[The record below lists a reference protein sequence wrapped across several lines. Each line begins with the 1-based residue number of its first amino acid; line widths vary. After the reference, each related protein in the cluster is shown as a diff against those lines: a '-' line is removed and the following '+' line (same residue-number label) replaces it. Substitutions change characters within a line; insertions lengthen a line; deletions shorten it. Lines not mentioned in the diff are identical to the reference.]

1 MIAPTKHQKSMN
13 AFSKDFK
20 PALKTDDLAKTARQ
34 RTVQKAKRKER
45 MSGTD
50 PLAKA
55 QAKGSIMGLKPKEKP

>member
-1 MIAPTKHQKSMN
+1 MN

-20 PALKTDDLAKTARQ
+20 PRLETDDLAKTAHQ
-34 RTVQKAKRKER
+34 RVVQKAKRKER
-45 MSGTD
+45 MNSLD

>member
-1 MIAPTKHQKSMN
+1 MN
-13 AFSKDFK
+13 PFSKAYT
-20 PALKTDDLAKTARQ
+20 PQIETDDLAKTAHQ
-34 RTVQKAKRKER
+34 RVVQKAKRKER